1 MIRVIGGER
10 SDETI
15 EPLISLIRML
25 ALSVG
30 TGELVRWE
38 LRRLFREFTLMNANF
53 FLLRFNSQVRH
64 IG

>member
-1 MIRVIGGER
+1 LGSWELGDRGACQVIRVIGGER

-30 TGELVRWE
+30 TGELVR
-38 LRRLFREFTLMNANF
+38 
-53 FLLRFNSQVRH
+53 
-64 IG
+64 